1 MNTSKS
7 NLLLRRN
14 QVTELV
20 RLLERMTEIL
30 VGTDHG
36 RKIAVATPQDDQLC
50 DTEEA
55 GRRLGLSPRT
65 LEKFRVNGG
74 GPPFTKLG
82 RRVMY
87 RICDLNGWAAD
98 RVCEH
103 TSDHVYEHARQRVRG
118 PKR

>member
-1 MNTSKS
+1 
-7 NLLLRRN
+7 
-14 QVTELV
+14 VAELV

-30 VGTDHG
+30 GGTDRA
-36 RKIAVATPQDDQLC
+36 RKIAAGTRQDDQLC
-50 DTEEA
+50 DTAEA
-55 GRRLGLSPRT
+55 ARRLGLSPRT

-87 RICDLNGWAAD
+87 RIGDLNGWAAD

-103 TSDHVYEHARQRVRG
+103 TSDPVYEHARQRVRRL
-118 PKR
+118 KR